1 MIEYNPDR
9 IRLARESEGYSQNQL
24 AGHLKGVSQ
33 SKLNKIE
40 NRLALATD
48 EIIEEIASFLGYPI
62 SFFKVQSGM
71 TPYIKAVSYTHL
83 TLPTIA

>member
-62 SFFKVQSGM
+62 SFLKFN
-71 TPYIKAVSYTHL
+71 L
-83 TLPTIA
+83 E